1 MMRGRPSTHLKH
13 LLITGAVGAIIF
25 FLLFEVTTAA
35 GSEYKDLEGPV
46 EFTGPGFQTD
56 PYILLA
62 IVGLTLVIFGIGMKY
77 MRMGR
82 AGDSE

>member
-1 MMRGRPSTHLKH
+1 MMRGGPTTHLKNF
-13 LLITGAVGAIIF
+13 LITGAVGAIIL

-35 GSEYKDLEGPV
+35 GSEYKEIEGPV

-56 PYILLA
+56 PLILLL
-62 IVGLTLVIFGIGMKY
+62 VLGLSTVIFGFGLKY
-77 MRMGR
+77 MQMGR

>member
-1 MMRGRPSTHLKH
+1 MRGRPSTHLVH

-56 PYILLA
+56 PLILLL
-62 IVGLTLVIFGIGMKY
+62 VLGLSTVIFGFGLKY